1 MADDTDLD
9 ERDDDKDEAAG
20 SKAGKAKPDDEALL
34 RKLKQWERASTSHW
48 SKWRKEAKKCYGFV
62 SGDQWTAEDKA
73 KMIDEMRAPIVFNRS
88 GPMVDA
94 VTGAEI
100 LNRQEVRYSPR
111 EIGDVKVNE
120 IITSAAEWARDQ
132 TDAED
137 EESDAFHDVIVCGM
151 GWTETRMDYERDA
164 EGMVQIDRIDPLEM
178 WADPKA
184 TKRNLADRRY
194 HFRAHW
200 QRRDE
205 LAEGWR
211 KRLNEYGG
219 AGEGSQDMGTNHS
232 SRKDDYDE
240 EDDGDG
246 QDQSKEA
253 DKNRVW
259 VRHFQ
264 WFDVVDAYKMSDP
277 MTGKIAT
284 LPKDK
289 MRAVIKMFV
298 SNGMQPPE
306 MIKIQQREYR
316 EAWLAGNVVMDSRK
330 IPCDDFTIHA
340 ITGKRD
346 RNANTWFGIV
356 RAMIDP
362 QMWANKWLS
371 QILHILNTS
380 AKGGVLF
387 ETDVFANQRK
397 AQDEW
402 ARPDSMIE
410 VKPNSLARGA
420 IQERTAAN
428 YPNGIANLME
438 FAVNSMPQVTG
449 INLELLGLV
458 QKEQAGVLEAQRK
471 QAGYAILAVFFDAL
485 RRYRKMQGRVMLYF
499 IQHYM
504 SDGRLI
510 RVMGENGNEQYVPL
524 VRNKETITYDVIVD
538 DAPMSANQK
547 ENVWGMMVQLMP
559 MLSRQPVPA
568 EVWSEL
574 LRYSPLPSS
583 VSTKIAKAISG
594 PDEPTP
600 EQQAA
605 QAAMQLDIEQKAADV
620 AKTKA
625 EAAKISSEA
634 QAAGNDLQVKAAE
647 MQMNAQAKGQE
658 LQMKAAEHQMTMAQ
672 RSQEHQLKMQ
682 TAADSHRMKADQ
694 AAMSFAQKQAMAAA
708 KPQQTSRNSA

>member
-1 MADDTDLD
+1 MTNDTDID
-9 ERDDDKDEAAG
+9 DKDDDKERAG
-20 SKAGKAKPDDEALL
+20 AKEKPDDEALL
-34 RKLKQWERASTSHW
+34 RKLKAWERTATSHW
-48 SKWRKEAKKCYGFV
+48 SKWRKEAKRCYGFV
-62 SGDQWTAEDKA
+62 AGDQWNAEDKA
-73 KMIDEMRAPIVFNRS
+73 KMLDEMRAPIVFNRS

-137 EESDAFHDVIVCGM
+137 EESDAFHDVIVCGL

-178 WADPKA
+178 WSDPKA

-194 HFRAHW
+194 QFRAHW

-219 AGEGSQDMGTNHS
+219 SGEGSQEMGTSHS

-240 EDDGDG
+240 EEDGDG
-246 QDQSKEA
+246 QDQSKEE

-277 MTGKIAT
+277 MTGKVAVM
-284 LPKDK
+284 PKDK
-289 MRAVIKMFV
+289 MRGVIKMFV
-298 SNGMQPPE
+298 ANGMQPPE
-306 MIKIQQREYR
+306 MVKIQQRQYR
-316 EAWLAGNVVMDSRK
+316 EAWLAGNVVMEQRD
-330 IPCDDFTIHA
+330 IACNDFTIHC

-346 RNANTWFGIV
+346 RNANTFFGIV

-387 ETDVFANQRK
+387 ETNAFANPRK

-410 VKPNSLARGA
+410 VGTGVLSRGA

-485 RRYRKMQGRVMLYF
+485 RRYRKMQGRVMLHY
-499 IQHYM
+499 IQKYM
-504 SDGRLI
+504 SDGRLV

-524 VRNKETITYDVIVD
+524 IRDKETVTYDVIVD

-559 MLSRQPVPA
+559 MLSKQPVPA

-574 LRYSPLPSS
+574 LKYSPLPSS

-594 PDEPTP
+594 PEEPTP
-600 EQQAA
+600 EMQAA
-605 QAAMQLDIEQKAADV
+605 QAAMQLDIAQKAADV
-620 AKTKA
+620 EKTKA
-625 EAAKISSEA
+625 EAAKIASEA
-634 QAAGNDLQVKAAE
+634 QSAGSDMQAKVAE
-647 MQMNAQAKGQE
+647 MQINAQGKQAE

-672 RSQEHQLKMQ
+672 KAQEHQFKMAS
-682 TAADSHRMKADQ
+682 AADAHQLKTQQ
-694 AAMSFAQKQAMAAA
+694 ASTAFAQKQAQMAA
-708 KPQQTSRNSA
+708 KPTKQPLRNPA

>member
-1 MADDTDLD
+1 MMTEADETTEHD
-9 ERDDDKDEAAG
+9 ETTPDVDADE
-20 SKAGKAKPDDEALL
+20 DLL
-34 RKLKQWERASTSHW
+34 RKLKAWERKAVSHW
-48 SKWRKEAKKCYGFV
+48 SSWRKEAKKSYGFV
-62 SGDQWTAEDKA
+62 AGDQWEPDAKA
-73 KMIDEMRAPIVFNRS
+73 KLLEEFRQPIVFNRA

-111 EIGDVKVNE
+111 EIGDVQVNE
-120 IITSAAEWARDQ
+120 VITSAAEWARDQ

-137 EESDAFHDVIVCGM
+137 EESDAFHDVIVCGL

-178 WADPKA
+178 WCDPKA
-184 TKRNLADRRY
+184 TKRNVADRRY

-205 LAEGWR
+205 MPAGWR
-211 KRLNEYGG
+211 KKLDDMG
-219 AGEGSQDMGTNHS
+219 ATGEGSQDIGQSHS
-232 SRKDDYDE
+232 SRKDDYDDESDDAGGERTE
-240 EDDGDG
+240 EP
-246 QDQSKEA
+246 

-264 WFDVVDAYKMSDP
+264 WFEIVDAYKMSDP
-277 MTGKIAT
+277 QTNKVVT
-284 LPKDK
+284 LPKEK

-316 EAWLAGNVVMDSRK
+316 EAWLAGSVVMDSRK
-330 IPCDDFTIHA
+330 IPCNDFTIHA

-380 AKGGVLF
+380 AKGGVMF
-387 ETDVFANQRK
+387 ETGAFANQRK
-397 AQDEW
+397 ATEEW

-410 VKPNSLARGA
+410 VQNGALARGA

-504 SDGRLI
+504 SDGRLV
-510 RVMGENGNEQYVPL
+510 RVMGDNGNEQYVPL
-524 VRNKETITYDVIVD
+524 MRDKETITYDVIVD

-574 LRYSPLPSS
+574 LKYSPLPSS
-583 VSTKIAKAISG
+583 VSAKIAKAITG

-605 QAAMQLDIEQKAADV
+605 QAAMQLDIAQKTADV
-620 AKTKA
+620 EKTKA
-625 EAAKISSEA
+625 EAAKTMSEA
-634 QAAGNDLQVKAAE
+634 QSAGMEPQMKAAE
-647 MQMNAQAKGQE
+647 MQMSAQAKQQE
-658 LQMKAAEHQMTMAQ
+658 LQMKAVEHNMTMTQ
-672 RSQEHQLKMQ
+672 RAQEHQFKMA

-694 AAMSFAQKQAMAAA
+694 AAQSFAQKQAMTAAR
-708 KPQQTSRNSA
+708 PQQTSRDVA

>member
-1 MADDTDLD
+1 MSETDLD
-9 ERDDDKDEAAG
+9 ERKDDASEGQDHEDE
-20 SKAGKAKPDDEALL
+20 ELL
-34 RKLKQWERASTSHW
+34 RRLKGWERQAVSHW
-48 SKWRKEAKKCYGFV
+48 SKWRKEAKRCYAFV
-62 SGDQWTAEDKA
+62 AGDQWEPEDKA
-73 KMIDEMRAPIVFNRS
+73 KLLDEFRVPVTFNRS

-164 EGMVQIDRIDPLEM
+164 EGMVQIDRVDPLEM

-194 HFRAHW
+194 QFRARW

-205 LAEGWR
+205 MPEGWR
-211 KRLNEYGG
+211 KRLNEYGA
-219 AGEGSQDMGTNHS
+219 AGEGSQDMGNSHS
-232 SRKDDYDE
+232 SRRDDYDDR
-240 EDDGDG
+240 DDDEGG
-246 QDQSKEA
+246 TEDQSEET
-253 DKNRVW
+253 DKARVW

-277 MTGKIAT
+277 AT
-284 LPKDK
+284 DKVVTLAKEK

-306 MIKIQQREYR
+306 MIKIQQRKYR
-316 EAWLAGNVVMDSRK
+316 EAWIVGNVVMEQRD
-330 IPCDDFTIHA
+330 IACNDFTIHA

-346 RNANTWFGIV
+346 RNANVFFGIV

-380 AKGGVLF
+380 AKGGVLH
-387 ETDVFANQRK
+387 ETDAFVNPRK
-397 AQDEW
+397 AKDEW
-402 ARPDSMIE
+402 ARPDAMIE
-410 VKPNSLARGA
+410 VKNGALGRGA
-420 IQERTAAN
+420 IQERQASN

-485 RRYRKMQGRVMLYF
+485 RRYRKMQGRVMLHF

-504 SDGRLI
+504 SDGRLV

-524 VRNKETITYDVIVD
+524 VRDRETVTYDVIVD

-547 ENVWGMMVQLMP
+547 ENVWAMMVQLMP
-559 MLSRQPVPA
+559 MLSKQPVPA
-568 EVWSEL
+568 EVWGEL
-574 LRYSPLPSS
+574 LKYSPLPSS
-583 VSTKIAKAISG
+583 VSAKIAKAISG

-605 QAAMQLDIEQKAADV
+605 QAAMQLDVEQKAADV
-620 AKTKA
+620 EKTKA
-625 EAAKISSEA
+625 EAAKIASEA
-634 QAAGNDLQVKAAE
+634 QSAGMEPQNKMVE
-647 MQMNAQAKGQE
+647 MQMDAQAKGQE

-672 RSQEHQLKMQ
+672 RQQEHTFKMQ
-682 TAADSHRMKADQ
+682 TAADTHQMKASQ
-694 AAMSFAQKQAMAAA
+694 SAQSFAQKQAMAAA
-708 KPQQTSRNSA
+708 KPTKQPLRNPA